1 MGCDVKVGD
10 LKLARLLLFSEAH
23 FMDYK
28 QTLNLPKTTF
38 PMKANL
44 VKKEPEMLEKWENMN
59 LYQSI
64 RESSKGRKRYMLHDG
79 PPYANGNIH
88 MGTAFNKILKDIII
102 KSRQMAGFDAPYV
115 PGWDC
120 HGLPIEHKVDMEL
133 GPKKAQMS
141 QVEIRQEC
149 RKYAENFINIQK
161 NEFVRLGVLGE
172 WDNPYLTM
180 NYPYEATIVR
190 EFGKFATN
198 GNLVKSKKPNY
209 WCISCQTALAEAEVE
224 YGDHTAPSIFVKFP
238 MISNLS
244 ELFPAL
250 QGKDVSVVI
259 WTTTPWTLPAN
270 LAIALHPDLEYV
282 AAETQDH
289 GVLILAKGLL
299 DTCMDNFGIESY
311 EVLVEF
317 EAKVLEHL
325 EAKHPLYDRPSVIV
339 LASYVTLEAGSGC
352 VHTAPG
358 HGREDYETG
367 LAYGLD
373 VYSPVDDRGCFTLDV
388 DFFSGL
394 QVFEANRVVNDKL
407 AEVGALLKEQKI
419 THEYPHCWRCKKP
432 VIFRSTE
439 QWFISMEKNDLRQKA
454 LNAINN
460 VSWIPSWG
468 QNRIH
473 SMIENRP
480 DWCISR
486 QRAWGVPITVFFCEE
501 CGAQVVSQ
509 KIIDHVCGLVEKQ
522 GADVWFSE
530 PEENL
535 VPPGTKCPEC
545 GAAKFKK
552 ETDILDVWFDSGVS
566 YAAVMEARGY
576 LDSPSDLYLEGSDQ
590 HRGWFHSSLLCSVG
604 TRGEAPYRN
613 VLTHGFVVDGKGKAM
628 HKSAGN
634 VIAPEKLIK
643 QYGAEIVRMWVAG
656 EDYRDNIRLSQ
667 EILQRL
673 TEAYRRIR
681 NTCRYLL
688 GNLSDFDAEAD
699 SVAYEEMEELDRWA
713 LHQLQEL
720 SERIQKAYETFN
732 FHLVYHSLHNF
743 CVLDLSSFYL
753 DIIKDRLYTSPE
765 KSKARRSAQ
774 TAMNEILETL
784 VRLMAPMLSFTADEI
799 WQHMGGKDRSASVHM
814 DLFVPV
820 NESYKDSELAER
832 WETIIAIRK
841 EATKALEL
849 ARKEKRIGHP
859 LDASV
864 TIGLPPELM
873 ETLSPYRDQV
883 RTILIVSAAEI
894 VEAGQVED
902 GIESETIPGLKIN
915 VSPSSDQKCE
925 RCWIHDPTVGQD
937 QEHPTICERCL
948 GVLDENQ

>member
-1 MGCDVKVGD
+1 
-10 LKLARLLLFSEAH
+10 
-23 FMDYK
+23 MDYK
-28 QTLNLPKTTF
+28 KTLNLPKTAF

-44 VKKEPEMLEKWENMN
+44 VKKEPEMLEKWEQMN
-59 LYQSI
+59 LYQLI
-64 RESSKGRKRYMLHDG
+64 RESSKGRKQYMLHDG

-102 KSRQMAGFDAPYV
+102 KSKQMSGFDAPYV

-120 HGLPIEHKVDMEL
+120 HGLPIEHKVDKEL
-133 GPKKAQMS
+133 GPKKADMS

-149 RKYAENFINIQK
+149 RKYAENFINIQRD
-161 NEFVRLGVLGE
+161 EFVRLGVLGE
-172 WDNPYLTM
+172 WDSPYLTM

-198 GNLVKSKKPNY
+198 GSLVKSKKPNY
-209 WCISCQTALAEAEVE
+209 WCMSCQTALAEAEVE
-224 YGDHTAPSIFVKFP
+224 YGDHTSPSIFVKFP
-238 MISNLS
+238 MISDLA
-244 ELFPAL
+244 ELYPAL
-250 QGKDVSVVI
+250 KGKNVSVVI

-270 LAIALHPDLEYV
+270 LAIALHPDLQYV
-282 AAETQDH
+282 AAETEDH

-299 DTCMDNFGIESY
+299 DMCMDTFGIKTY
-311 EVLVEF
+311 DVLVE
-317 EAKVLEHL
+317 LEPKDLENL
-325 EAKHPLYDRPSVIV
+325 EAKHPLYDRSSVIV
-339 LASYVTLEAGSGC
+339 LATYVTLEAGSGC

-367 LAYGLD
+367 LAYNLD
-373 VYSPVDDRGCFTLDV
+373 VYSPVDDSGCFTPDV
-388 DFFSGL
+388 EFFNGL

-407 AEVGALLKEQKI
+407 TEMGALLKEENI

-439 QWFISMEKNDLRQKA
+439 QWFIAMGKNDLRQKA
-454 LNAINN
+454 LKSINS

-468 QNRIH
+468 QERIYN
-473 SMIENRP
+473 MIENRP

-486 QRAWGVPITVFFCEE
+486 QRSWGVPITVFFCKD

-509 KIIDHVCGLVEKQ
+509 EIIDHVCGLVEEN
-522 GADVWFSE
+522 GADIWFSE
-530 PEENL
+530 PEEKL

-545 GAAKFKK
+545 GGEKLKK

-604 TRGEAPYRN
+604 TRGDAPYRN

-634 VIAPEKLIK
+634 VIAPKKLIK

-656 EDYRDNIRLSQ
+656 EDYRDNIRLSN

-688 GNLSDFDAEAD
+688 GNLSDFDTETD
-699 SVAYEEMEELDRWA
+699 RVPYERMEELDRWA

-720 SERIQKAYETFN
+720 SARVLGAYEGFN
-732 FHLVYHSLHNF
+732 FHLVYHNLHNF

-765 KSKARRSAQ
+765 KSEVRRSAQ

-784 VRLMAPMLSFTADEI
+784 VRLMAPVLSFTADEI
-799 WQHMGGKDRSASVHM
+799 WQHMGGNGRPASIHA
-814 DLFVPV
+814 DLFVPI
-820 NESYKDSELAER
+820 NEGYKDSELTER
-832 WETIIAIRK
+832 WDAIIAVRK
-841 EATKALEL
+841 EATKVLEL
-849 ARKEKRIGHP
+849 ARKEKKIGHP
-859 LDASV
+859 LDAAV

-873 ETLSPYRDQV
+873 DVLTPYKDQF
-883 RTILIVSAAEI
+883 RTILIVSSAEI
-894 VEAGQVED
+894 VAAGALAD
-902 GIESETIPGLKIN
+902 GIESDTIEGLK
-915 VSPSSDQKCE
+915 VKVTSSSDQKCE

-937 QEHPTICERCL
+937 NEHPTICKRCL
-948 GVLDENQ
+948 DVLDEIQ

>member
-1 MGCDVKVGD
+1 
-10 LKLARLLLFSEAH
+10 
-23 FMDYK
+23 MDYK
-28 QTLNLPKTTF
+28 QTLNLPKTAF

-44 VKKEPEMLEKWENMN
+44 VKKEPEMLEKWEQMN

-102 KSRQMAGFDAPYV
+102 KSKQMSGFDAPYV

-120 HGLPIEHKVDMEL
+120 HGLPIEHKVDKEL
-133 GPKKAQMS
+133 GKKKADMS
-141 QVEIRQEC
+141 QVEIRKEC
-149 RKYAENFINIQK
+149 RKYAENFINIQRE
-161 NEFVRLGVLGE
+161 EFVRLGVLGE
-172 WDNPYLTM
+172 WDSPYLTM

-190 EFGKFATN
+190 EFGRFATN
-198 GNLVKSKKPNY
+198 GSLVKSKKPNY
-209 WCISCQTALAEAEVE
+209 WCMSCQTALAEAEVE
-224 YGDHTAPSIFVKFP
+224 YGDHTSPSIFVKFP
-238 MISNLS
+238 MISDLA
-244 ELFPAL
+244 ELYPPL
-250 QGKDVSVVI
+250 KGKNVSVVI

-270 LAIALHPDLEYV
+270 LAISLHPDLQYV
-282 AAETQDH
+282 AAETEDH

-299 DTCMDNFGIESY
+299 DMCMDTFGIKTY
-311 EVLVEF
+311 EVLVE
-317 EAKVLEHL
+317 LEPKDLENL
-325 EAKHPLYDRPSVIV
+325 EAKHPLYDRSSVIV
-339 LASYVTLEAGSGC
+339 LATYVTLEAGSGC

-367 LAYGLD
+367 LAYNLD
-373 VYSPVDDRGCFTLDV
+373 VYSPVDDAGCFTPDV
-388 DFFSGL
+388 EFFNGL

-407 AEVGALLKEQKI
+407 TEVGALLKEENI

-439 QWFISMEKNDLRQKA
+439 QWFIAMEKNDLRQKA
-454 LNAINN
+454 LNSINS

-468 QNRIH
+468 QERIYN
-473 SMIENRP
+473 MIENRP

-486 QRAWGVPITVFFCEE
+486 QRSWGVPITVFFCKD

-509 KIIDHVCGLVEKQ
+509 EIIDHVCGLVEEN
-522 GADVWFSE
+522 GADIWFSE

-545 GAAKFKK
+545 DAEKFEK

-628 HKSAGN
+628 HKSSGN
-634 VIAPEKLIK
+634 VIAPKKLIK

-656 EDYRDNIRLSQ
+656 EDYRDNIRLSN

-673 TEAYRRIR
+673 IEAYRRIR
-681 NTCRYLL
+681 NTCRYLM
-688 GNLSDFDAEAD
+688 GNLSDFDAETD
-699 SVAYEEMEELDRWA
+699 RVPYEKMEELDRWA

-720 SERIQKAYETFN
+720 SVRVLSAYEGFN
-732 FHLVYHSLHNF
+732 FHLVYHNLHNF

-753 DIIKDRLYTSPE
+753 DIIKDRLYTSPG
-765 KSKARRSAQ
+765 KSEARRSAQ

-784 VRLMAPMLSFTADEI
+784 VRLMAPVLSFTADEI
-799 WQHMGGKDRSASVHM
+799 WQHMSGNDRPQSVHA
-814 DLFVPV
+814 DLFVPI
-820 NESYKDSELAER
+820 NEGYRDSELAEL
-832 WETIIAIRK
+832 WESIIAVRK
-841 EATKALEL
+841 EVTKVLEL
-849 ARKEKRIGHP
+849 ARKEKIIGHP

-873 ETLSPYRDQV
+873 EELAPYRAQF
-883 RTILIVSAAEI
+883 RTILIVSSAE
-894 VEAGQVED
+894 VVVADALDD
-902 GIESETIPGLKIN
+902 GIESETLEGLK
-915 VSPSSDQKCE
+915 VKVTSSSDQKCE

-937 QEHPTICERCL
+937 DEHPTICKRCL
-948 GVLDENQ
+948 DVLDEIQ